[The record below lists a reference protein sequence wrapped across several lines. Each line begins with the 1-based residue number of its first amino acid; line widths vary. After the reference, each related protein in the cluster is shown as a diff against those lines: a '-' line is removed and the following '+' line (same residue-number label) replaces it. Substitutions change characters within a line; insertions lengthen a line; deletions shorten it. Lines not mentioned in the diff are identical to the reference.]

1 MEKILFDLRPIVM
14 LTTIIYA
21 LLGFG
26 VFALALYIMDK
37 VAPFSL
43 HKEIEEDQNIA
54 LAIVMG
60 SIFIALAIIIQA
72 AIRG

>member
-1 MEKILFDLRPIVM
+1 MEKILLDLRPIVI
-14 LTTIIYA
+14 LSTILYA
-21 LLGFG
+21 FLGFA

-37 VAPFSL
+37 VTPFSI

-54 LAIVMG
+54 LAILMG

>member
-37 VAPFSL
+37 VTPFSL

-60 SIFIALAIIIQA
+60 SVFIALAIIIQA

>member
-37 VAPFSL
+37 VTPFSL